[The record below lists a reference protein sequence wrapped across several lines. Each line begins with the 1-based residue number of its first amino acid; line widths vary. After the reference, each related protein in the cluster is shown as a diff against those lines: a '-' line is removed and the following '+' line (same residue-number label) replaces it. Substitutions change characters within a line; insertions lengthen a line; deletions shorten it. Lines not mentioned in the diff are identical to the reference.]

1 MGTTARGLLMLS
13 LLLMP
18 RLNHGIMVDTD
29 GHTMEDITTMARGL
43 LSPLLMPRL
52 NPGIMVDT
60 DMLGLTMEDTTT
72 ARGLLMLSLL
82 LTPRPSP
89 GIMVDTDGHTME
101 DITTM
106 ARGLLM
112 LSP

>member
-1 MGTTARGLLMLS
+1 MLSLLLMPRPSHGIMVDTDMLGLTMVDTTTARGLLMLS

-43 LSPLLMPRL
+43 LMLRPSH
-52 NPGIMVDT
+52 GIMVDT
-60 DMLGLTMEDTTT
+60 DMLGLTM
-72 ARGLLMLSLL
+72 
-82 LTPRPSP
+82 
-89 GIMVDTDGHTME
+89 VD
-101 DITTM
+101 TTM

-112 LSP
+112 L

>member
-1 MGTTARGLLMLS
+1 MLSHGIMVDMDMLGLTTEDITTMARGLLMLS

-18 RLNHGIMVDTD
+18 RLSH
-29 GHTMEDITTMARGL
+29 
-43 LSPLLMPRL
+43 
-52 NPGIMVDT
+52 
-60 DMLGLTMEDTTT
+60 
-72 ARGLLMLSLL
+72 
-82 LTPRPSP
+82 

-112 LSP
+112 LSLLLTPRLSHGTMVDMDMLGLIMEDTTMARSRMRQIHTD